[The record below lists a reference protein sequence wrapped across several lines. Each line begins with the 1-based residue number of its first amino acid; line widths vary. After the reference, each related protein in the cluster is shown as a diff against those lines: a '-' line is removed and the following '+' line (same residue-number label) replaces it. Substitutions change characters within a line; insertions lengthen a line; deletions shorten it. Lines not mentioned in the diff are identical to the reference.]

1 MNLRLMIK
9 SLCIIILTMLIL
21 VGCTPGETDKDIVIT
36 FDGEGCTYD
45 GPSVVSEGKRIIT
58 LKNNS
63 GREVFLD
70 VTRLD
75 EGKTWQDVLDH
86 FGEVGPGLWPPWL
99 SYGIVIG
106 ILPDNPEAKEY
117 TLTEGMYSI
126 ICWSSSPPGNWPAAP
141 LEVRAE

>member
-21 VGCTPGETDKDIVIT
+21 VGCTPGEADKDIVIT

-45 GPSVVSEGKRIIT
+45 GPSVASEGNRIIT

-63 GREVFLD
+63 EREVLLD
-70 VTRLD
+70 MTRID

-86 FGEVGPGLWPPWL
+86 FGEVESWPPWL
-99 SYGIVIG
+99 SYGIVTG
-106 ILPDNPEAKEY
+106 YSPDNPEVWEY

-126 ICWSSSPPGNWPAAP
+126 ICWSSSPSGVWPAAP